1 MIHVEEYLPCRRLWL
16 HVVYEC
22 LRTATGSGTGTVR
35 RHDIR
40 SAQAWFGTADFRRV
54 CQLADL
60 DPSKVMALYRAV
72 QSGRVAMPRP
82 FSGPPR
88 RRVAA

>member
-1 MIHVEEYLPCRRLWL
+1 MIHVEAALPYRRLWV
-16 HVVYEC
+16 HVVYEN